1 MKYVFIRDQA
11 KAFPVNLLC
20 RMLSVQRSAYYD
32 WRGRPGKVV
41 GPEELA
47 LRRRMKALFV
57 ASRGSLGSRTM
68 AKNLRQEGF
77 DIGRDKARRMMKRLG
92 LQVKPKRKYKVTTDS
107 NHQLPVAKNVLNR
120 EFSPSA
126 PNQAWGS
133 DITYLWTQQ
142 GWIYLAVVIDLYSR
156 RVVGW
161 AIDRRMK
168 KALVIRA
175 LMMAV
180 NLRKPPAGLICHSD
194 RGSQYA
200 SRDYQKLLRQ
210 HGLICSMSRKG
221 NCWDNAP
228 VERFFSS
235 LKREW
240 TGDRWYRTRQEA
252 IADVR
257 EYVAAYYN
265 SKRLHSTLGYTT
277 PMNYEKRLNEVSR
290 IC

>member
-1 MKYVFIRDQA
+1 VKYGFIRDHTSEY
-11 KAFPVNLLC
+11 PVILLC
-20 RMLSVQRSAYYD
+20 HMLSVQRSAYYN
-32 WRGRPGKVV
+32 WKAQPCKVIP
-41 GPEELA
+41 PEELV

-57 ASRGSLGSRTM
+57 ASRDSLGSRM
-68 AKNLRQEGF
+68 MMNNLRDEGF
-77 DIGRDKARRMMKRLG
+77 EIGRDKTRRLMKV
-92 LQVKPKRKYKVTTDS
+92 LQLKVKQKRKFKVTTDS
-107 NHQLPVAKNVLNR
+107 KHNFPVARNVLNR

-126 PNQAWGS
+126 PNQAWGT
-133 DITYLWTQQ
+133 DITYLWTQE
-142 GWIYLAVVIDLYSR
+142 GWIYPAVVIDLYSR

-161 AIDRRMK
+161 SIDRRMK

-175 LMMAV
+175 LIMAV
-180 NLRKPPAGLICHSD
+180 NLRKPPPGLIHHSD

-200 SRDYQKLLRQ
+200 SHDYQKLLKQ
-210 HGLICSMSRKG
+210 HGMICSMSRKG

-257 EYVAAYYN
+257 EYVAMYYN
-265 SKRLHSTLGYTT
+265 SKRLHSTLGYMT
-277 PMNYEKRLNEVSR
+277 PLNYEKPLNKVSG